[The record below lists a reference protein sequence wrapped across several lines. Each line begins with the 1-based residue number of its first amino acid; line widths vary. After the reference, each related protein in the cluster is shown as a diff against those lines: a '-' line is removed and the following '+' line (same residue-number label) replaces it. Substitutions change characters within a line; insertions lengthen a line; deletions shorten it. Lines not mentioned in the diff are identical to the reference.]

1 MKRET
6 VRPVVRFLAAIIPAF
21 LFVPSALPQRVVS
34 TKAGLIYYLE
44 GDVFLEGKEMA
55 LIAGNYPQMQNGQL
69 LRTKQGRAELI
80 LAPNIFLRLGEN
92 GVLRMEQNVISD
104 AQLTLEQGF
113 VLVEIVETIK
123 GTRTCLRLSDGVFE
137 ASKAGLYRVDAN
149 SSEVKVYG
157 GEALV
162 EKGGKKARVKSKRML
177 HLGKSLKPSG
187 FDTAMADSFHQWAG
201 KRSFELFV
209 ASANPR
215 PYDRFYVPAAP
226 QKQAHWLVDAVGWLS
241 NTHYGMRFF
250 SEAHYLEW
258 MSRREKERLSPP
270 LFKQDP
276 EMPSPTAP
284 AAQPPTPLNKTM

>member
-44 GDVFLEGKEMA
+44 GDVLLEGKEMA

-113 VLVEIVETIK
+113 V
-123 GTRTCLRLSDGVFE
+123 
-137 ASKAGLYRVDAN
+137 
-149 SSEVKVYG
+149 
-157 GEALV
+157 
-162 EKGGKKARVKSKRML
+162 
-177 HLGKSLKPSG
+177 
-187 FDTAMADSFHQWAG
+187 
-201 KRSFELFV
+201 FV
-209 ASANPR
+209 
-215 PYDRFYVPAAP
+215 
-226 QKQAHWLVDAVGWLS
+226 
-241 NTHYGMRFF
+241 
-250 SEAHYLEW
+250 
-258 MSRREKERLSPP
+258 
-270 LFKQDP
+270 
-276 EMPSPTAP
+276 
-284 AAQPPTPLNKTM
+284 